1 MAVSTNSGDS
11 VVVVVCYF
19 LVLLAS
25 RRLLYVGGSCDSR
38 ADCRKRVRVI
48 RGGSNLCNT
57 TGPLLLCKGFVR
69 GTDFWDDDTFVGVRA
84 GCFSS
89 VCQGKASK
97 GETVGF

>member
-1 MAVSTNSGDS
+1 MVL
-11 VVVVVCYF
+11 VVGYF
-19 LVLLAS
+19 FGVLAS
-25 RRLLYVGGSCDSR
+25 RRLLYVVGSRDSR

-57 TGPLLLCKGFVR
+57 TGRLLLCKGFVR
-69 GTDFWDDDTFVGVRA
+69 GADFWDDDTFVGVRA